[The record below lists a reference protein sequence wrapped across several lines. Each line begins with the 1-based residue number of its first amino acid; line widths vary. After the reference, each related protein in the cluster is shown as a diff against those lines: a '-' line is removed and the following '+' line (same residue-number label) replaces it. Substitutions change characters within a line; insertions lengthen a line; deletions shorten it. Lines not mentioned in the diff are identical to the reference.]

1 MTEEE
6 ARTWLEAQ
14 FDVPR
19 ETWDRLERYV
29 AILLSAMDEQNLI
42 AESTRPHVWA
52 RHIVDSAQLMLHAR
66 DAGEGEWLDLGAG
79 AGLPGIVVACLSD
92 RPLMMVESRRKR
104 IDFLNDV
111 IAELGLGHARVYG
124 GRVETVPAMRAAV
137 ISARAYAPLPKL
149 LASALHLSDKKTIW
163 VLPKGR
169 NAQNELEAAR
179 PSWQGVFH
187 VEPSVT
193 DADSAI
199 IVAQSVTPAGKKK
212 GRQ

>member
-1 MTEEE
+1 MTEDE

-19 ETWDRLERYV
+19 ETWKRLERYV

-52 RHIVDSAQLMLHAR
+52 RHIVDSAQLLIHAR
-66 DAGEGEWLDLGAG
+66 NAGEGEWIDLGSG
-79 AGLPGIVVACLSD
+79 AGLPGIVVACLSE
-92 RPLMMVESRRKR
+92 RPMVMVESRRKR

-111 IAELGLGHARVYG
+111 VADLELDHASVFG
-124 GRVETVPAMRAAV
+124 GRVETVPATWAGV

-149 LASALHLSDKKTIW
+149 LESALHLSDKNTIW

-179 PSWQGVFH
+179 PAWQGMFH

-199 IVAQSVTPAGKKK
+199 IVAKGLTPAGKKK

>member
-1 MTEEE
+1 MTEDE
-6 ARTWLEAQ
+6 ARAWLTAQ

-19 ETWDRLERYV
+19 ETWDRLEHYV

-42 AESTRPHVWA
+42 AESTRPHIWA
-52 RHIVDSAQLMLHAR
+52 RHIVDSAQLLLLVR
-66 DAGEGEWLDLGAG
+66 DAGEGEWVDLGSG
-79 AGLPGIVVACLSD
+79 AGLPGIVVACLSE
-92 RPLMMVESRRKR
+92 RPVVMIETRRKR

-111 IAELGLGHARVYG
+111 IAQLGLRHARVFG
-124 GRVETVPAMRAAV
+124 GRVESTASMRAAV

-149 LASALHLSDKKTIW
+149 FASALHLSDKNSLW

-169 NAQNELEAAR
+169 NAQNELEAVR
-179 PSWQGVFH
+179 PAWQGMFH

-199 IVAQSVTPAGKKK
+199 IVAQAVMPAGKKK
-212 GRQ
+212 GRS